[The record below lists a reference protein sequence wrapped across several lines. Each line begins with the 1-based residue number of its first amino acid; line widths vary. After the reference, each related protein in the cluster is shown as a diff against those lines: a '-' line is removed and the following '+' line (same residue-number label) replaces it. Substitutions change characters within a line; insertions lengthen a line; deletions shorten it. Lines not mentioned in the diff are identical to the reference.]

1 MLYILLQHS
10 ADDNFGAGIGLVLTG
25 AVIFVIFWLINK
37 AQSRNVDGYIEVLAT
52 IVNIDRKNKSGNGA
66 NYYYSIVY
74 KTKGGDS
81 IQTKL
86 DHSTIFKK
94 FEVGQQIPIYYN
106 PSEPKIH
113 YSSEGRKQGK
123 LFYII
128 QRGAAVVFGSIGV
141 LILINVDY
149 NYDMEIVKW
158 FNQLKQKDNKE
169 LADESLI
176 GECFEN
182 YIKQSVSNGLAITLE
197 DCDSIVNSK
206 SPKWQALS
214 NKFCF
219 QNFTENNIYF
229 SYLNKDSTIDGIY
242 TFYFTPCG
250 NGKLNNHKGLSTF
263 LILSK
268 DNSYYIDD
276 TFLNFPDL
284 DSLGEFHIDSISNK
298 TFYGYVN
305 KTLKSN
311 FSDQIKIEYPV
322 QKVVFE
328 K

>member
-10 ADDNFGAGIGLVLTG
+10 ADDNFGAGIGLLLTG
-25 AVIFVIFWLINK
+25 TLIFVIFLLINK
-37 AQSRNVDGYIEVLAT
+37 AQSRNVDGYIEGLAT
-52 IVNIDRKNKSGNGA
+52 IVNIDRKNNSGNGT
-66 NYYYSIVY
+66 NYYYTIKY
-74 KTKGGDS
+74 KTKAGDS
-81 IQTKL
+81 IQTRL
-86 DHSTIFKK
+86 DHSTLLKK
-94 FEVGQQIPIYYN
+94 FEVGQQIRIYYN

-113 YSSEGRKQGK
+113 YSLEGRKQRK

-128 QRGAAVVFGSIGV
+128 QRIVAIVFASIGL

-149 NYDMEIVKW
+149 NSDMEIVKW
-158 FNQLKQKDNKE
+158 FNQLKQGNSKE
-169 LADESLI
+169 FANESLI
-176 GECFEN
+176 SECFEN
-182 YIKQSVSNGLAITLE
+182 YIEQSVSMGLAVTSD

-206 SPKWQALS
+206 NPKWQTLS
-214 NKFCF
+214 NKLCF
-219 QNFTENNIYF
+219 QNFSENNVYF

-242 TFYFTPCG
+242 TFYFSACG
-250 NGKLNNHKGLSTF
+250 NGILNNHKGLSTF

-268 DNSYYIDD
+268 NNSYYIDD

-284 DSLGEFHIDSISNK
+284 DSLGEFHIDSIINK
-298 TFYGYVN
+298 NFYGYIN

-311 FSDQIKIEYPV
+311 FSNKIKIEYPV

>member
-10 ADDNFGAGIGLVLTG
+10 ADDNLGAGIGLVLTG
-25 AVIFVIFWLINK
+25 TLIFVFFLLINK
-37 AQSRNVDGYIEVLAT
+37 AQSRKVDGYIEVLAT

-66 NYYYSIVY
+66 NYYYTIVY

-81 IQTKL
+81 IQTGL
-86 DHSTIFKK
+86 DHSTLLKK

-113 YSSEGRKQGK
+113 YSLEGQKQK
-123 LFYII
+123 NLFYII
-128 QRGAAVVFGSIGV
+128 QRGVAIVFGSIGL

-149 NYDMEIVKW
+149 NSDMEIVKW
-158 FNQLKQKDNKE
+158 FNQLKQKDSKE
-169 LADESLI
+169 FANESLI
-176 GECFEN
+176 SECFEN
-182 YIKQSVSNGLAITLE
+182 YVKQSVSNGLAVTLE
-197 DCDSIVNSK
+197 DCDSIVNSRN
-206 SPKWQALS
+206 PKWQSLS

-219 QNFTENNIYF
+219 QNFSENNVYF

-242 TFYFTPCG
+242 TFYFTSCG
-250 NGKLNNHKGLSTF
+250 DGKLNKHKGLSTF

-268 DNSYYIDD
+268 NNSYYIDD

-284 DSLGEFHIDSISNK
+284 HSLGEFHIDSISNK
-298 TFYGYVN
+298 TFYGYIN
-305 KTLKSN
+305 KTFKSN
-311 FSDQIKIEYPV
+311 LSDKIKIEYPV